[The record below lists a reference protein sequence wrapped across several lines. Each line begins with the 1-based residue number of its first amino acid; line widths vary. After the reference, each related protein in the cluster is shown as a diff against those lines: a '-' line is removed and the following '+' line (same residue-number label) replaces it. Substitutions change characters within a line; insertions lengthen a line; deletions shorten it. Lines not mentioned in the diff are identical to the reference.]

1 MNTVVGLDVGRTKIC
16 CLVGE
21 VTEENQLRII
31 GSGITRSQGIKQ
43 GVVVDVEKV
52 SASILAAVEKAEQI
66 SGYHIENAYVGVT
79 GAHISSVNSR
89 GRATI
94 NRNDHEI
101 TTDDVERALENAQ
114 AIAFPHNREIVH
126 VIPRGFMVDGENG
139 VRDPVGIHGY
149 RLDVE
154 AHIVTGAMTFL
165 QNLEKCMTNAG
176 IGVTDFI
183 LQPLASGE
191 AVLRESEREMG
202 AIMVDIGGGTTDIAV
217 FINGS
222 VWHTISLKVGGN
234 HITNDIATGLQVPF
248 SVAEDLK
255 IRYGHALESAVDEDK
270 TLNVVAF
277 GDDSE
282 QTVSRRD
289 LVAVINARVEEMF
302 ELILREVK
310 RTGYDTL
317 LPAGLVLC
325 GGTASLAGIR
335 ALGQQTMDMPV
346 RVGAPHD
353 LEGLVDSLG
362 SPAYATAVGLLQWG
376 MRYADLPQGRNRP
389 QDDGWW
395 KRLGK
400 WFNGAILPG

>member
-1 MNTVVGLDVGRTKIC
+1 MNTVVGLDVGSTKIC

-202 AIMVDIGGGTTDIAV
+202 AIMVDIGGGTDRYCGLHQWVCLAHHFSEGGGQPHHQRHRHGIASAL
-217 FINGS
+217 FRGRRSEDPIRPCFGIGGRRGQDAECS
-222 VWHTISLKVGGN
+222 CVWG
-234 HITNDIATGLQVPF
+234 
-248 SVAEDLK
+248 
-255 IRYGHALESAVDEDK
+255 
-270 TLNVVAF
+270 
-277 GDDSE
+277 
-282 QTVSRRD
+282 
-289 LVAVINARVEEMF
+289 
-302 ELILREVK
+302 
-310 RTGYDTL
+310 
-317 LPAGLVLC
+317 
-325 GGTASLAGIR
+325 
-335 ALGQQTMDMPV
+335 
-346 RVGAPHD
+346 
-353 LEGLVDSLG
+353 
-362 SPAYATAVGLLQWG
+362 
-376 MRYADLPQGRNRP
+376 
-389 QDDGWW
+389 
-395 KRLGK
+395 
-400 WFNGAILPG
+400 